1 MSEKFD
7 VIIVGAGP
15 AGSAAAYSLAK
26 MGFNVLMIER
36 GKYPGA
42 KNVMG
47 GRMYAYA
54 LNRLIPEFW
63 KEAPIERKVT
73 HEKLTLQG
81 EKASSTLDF
90 MDEELREP
98 PNSYTILRGKFDQWF
113 AGKAVEAGATLVSSI
128 RVDDL
133 IWENNRI
140 TGIVAGT
147 DRIQANVVIAAD
159 GAVSLLSE
167 KAGLKKFDVLQFA
180 LGIKEIIELPEKT
193 IEERFNLAS
202 GEGAAQLFVGHC
214 TKGIP
219 GGGFI
224 YTNKTS
230 LSVGIVVYINSLI
243 EKKIESHEL
252 IREFNTNPAVAA
264 LIEGG
269 KILEYSA
276 HVIPETSRS
285 ELFTDG
291 MLVVGDAG
299 GLIVNSGITLR
310 GIDMAIA
317 SGVAAAETVKKAAQE
332 NDFSKQSLS
341 YYEEL
346 LKRDFVL
353 RDKETF
359 KKAPEFLQNE
369 RLYTLYPEFVCR
381 LFHRLVLVDGP
392 KKRAFDE
399 LLEESKG
406 NRIQMFLDIL
416 RGMRS
421 L

>member
-81 EKASSTLDF
+81 GKASITLDF

-147 DRIQANVVIAAD
+147 DSIQANVVIAAD

-224 YTNKTS
+224 YTNKTN

-252 IREFNTNPAVAA
+252 IREFNTNPVVAA
-264 LIEGG
+264 LIKGG

-299 GLIVNSGITLR
+299 GLTVNSGITLR

-353 RDKETF
+353 QDIETF
-359 KKAPEFLQNE
+359 KKAPEFLQKE

-406 NRIQMFLDIL
+406 NRIQMFLDML

>member
-81 EKASSTLDF
+81 EKASFTLDF

-285 ELFTDG
+285 KLFTDG

-353 RDKETF
+353 QDIETF

-406 NRIQMFLDIL
+406 NRIQMFLDML

>member
-7 VIIVGAGP
+7 AIIVGAGP
-15 AGSAAAYSLAK
+15 GGSAAAYSLAK
-26 MGFNVLMIER
+26 MGFNVLIVER

-63 KEAPIERKVT
+63 KEAPVERKVMR
-73 HEKLTLQG
+73 ERLTLQD
-81 EKASSTLDF
+81 EKASLTLDF
-90 MDEELREP
+90 MDEELRKP
-98 PNSYTILRGKFDQWF
+98 ANSFTILRAKFDQWF
-113 AGKAVEAGATLVSSI
+113 AGKAVEAGATLVTGI

-159 GAVSLLSE
+159 GAVSLIAE
-167 KAGLKKFDVLQFA
+167 KAGLKKFEVKQFA
-180 LGIKEIIELPEKT
+180 LGMKEIIELPEKT

-202 GEGAAQLFVGHC
+202 GEGVAQLFVGNC

-243 EKKIESHEL
+243 EKKIESHD
-252 IREFNTNPAVAA
+252 IIKEFNTNPEVARV
-264 LIEGG
+264 IEGG

-276 HVIPETSRS
+276 HVIPETSQS

-317 SGVAAAETVKKAAQE
+317 SGVAAADAVKKATQK
-332 NDFSKQSLS
+332 NDFSKESLS

-346 LKRDFVL
+346 LKKDFVL
-353 RDKETF
+353 QDRETF
-359 KKAPEFLQNE
+359 KKAPEFLQNQI
-369 RLYTLYPEFVCR
+369 LYTLYPEFVCR
-381 LFHRLVLVDGP
+381 LFHRLVLVNGP

-399 LLEESKG
+399 LLDETKG
-406 NRIQMFLDIL
+406 KRVQMFLDML
-416 RGMRS
+416 RGLRAI
-421 L
+421 

>member
-73 HEKLTLQG
+73 REKLTLQG
-81 EKASSTLDF
+81 EKASITLDF

-133 IWENNRI
+133 IRENNRI

-180 LGIKEIIELPEKT
+180 LGIKEIMELPEKT
-193 IEERFNLAS
+193 IEERFNMAS

-353 RDKETF
+353 QDIETF
-359 KKAPEFLQNE
+359 KKAPEFLQKE

-406 NRIQMFLDIL
+406 NRIQMFLDMVK
-416 RGMRS
+416 GMRS